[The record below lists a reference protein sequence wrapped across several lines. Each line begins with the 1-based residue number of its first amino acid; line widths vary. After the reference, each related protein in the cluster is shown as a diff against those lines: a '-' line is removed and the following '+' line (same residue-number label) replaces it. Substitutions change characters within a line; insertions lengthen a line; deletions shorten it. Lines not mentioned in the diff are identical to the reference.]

1 MPRKLIRI
9 ILLALSLGFA
19 GAAHVQADDL
29 VVGIASNVTSLDPHF
44 HYQNPNSNIAAQI
57 FDRLIAQ
64 DERQRLVPALAES
77 WRNIDDKTWEFKL
90 RKGVTF
96 HDGSEF
102 TADDVVAS
110 INRIPKVQNSPS
122 SYVAFTKHIAAIS
135 IIDPHLIRITTDR
148 PWPLLPTDLS
158 VIFIINKK
166 YADAPTTAFNSGE
179 AAIGTG
185 PFKFRGYRPGEI
197 IELDRNDK
205 YWQPPAEWEHVA
217 FRIMPSD
224 AARVAALLAGD
235 VQIIDQVP
243 TADLPKLRDNAEL
256 ALHRVASNRV
266 VFLYLD
272 QYRDD
277 SPFVTAKDGTPLTKN
292 PLKDV
297 RVRRAISLA
306 VNRAAIAERLF
317 NGEAN
322 PAGNLLPPG
331 GYGVSDRPVDA
342 YDPEAA
348 KRLLAEAGYAEGFK
362 LTIHAPSDRY
372 PRAEQVVQAV
382 AAMLQRVGIATAV
395 EVMPWATYAG
405 RASAPNYAFSA
416 PLGSW
421 GGGTG
426 EISDTLRSVIVTV
439 DPARG
444 TGGANRGRYS
454 NKTVDEAVAQA
465 MGTLSSDERAGYLV
479 TASDAA
485 IEDQAIIPLYFQV
498 NLWASRKDLAYRAR
512 ADEATLAIDVRKAGQ

>member
-1 MPRKLIRI
+1 MPAKLIRA
-9 ILLALSLGFA
+9 LLLSLSLGCVSLTPAWA
-19 GAAHVQADDL
+19 GDL
-29 VVGIASNVTSLDPHF
+29 TVGIASNVTSLDPHF

-64 DERQRLVPALAES
+64 DEHQRLVPALAES
-77 WRNIDDKTWEFKL
+77 WRAADDKTWEFKL
-90 RKGVTF
+90 RKGVLF

-122 SYVAFTKHIAAIS
+122 SYAAFTKHIAAIS
-135 IIDPHLIRITTDR
+135 VVDPHLIRITTDQ

-158 VIFIINKK
+158 VIFIVNRKF
-166 YADAPTTAFNSGE
+166 ADAPTAAFNSGE

-205 YWQPPAEWEHVA
+205 YWQPPAEWEHVT

-224 AARVAALLAGD
+224 AGRVAALLAGD
-235 VQIIDQVP
+235 VQVIDQVP
-243 TADLPKLRDNAEL
+243 TADLPKLRENAEL

-266 VFLYLD
+266 VFFYLD

-277 SPFVTAKDGTPLTKN
+277 SPFVMAKDGSHLAGN
-292 PLKDV
+292 PLKDL

-306 VNRAAIAERLF
+306 INRVAIAERLF

-331 GYGVSDRPVDA
+331 GYGVSDRPVDP

-348 KRLLAEAGYAEGFK
+348 KRLLAEAGYVEGFK

-382 AAMLQRVGIATAV
+382 AAMLQRIGIATAV

-426 EISDTLRSVIVTV
+426 EISDTLRSVIVTA

-454 NKTVDEAVAQA
+454 NSTVDGAVAQA
-465 MGTLSSDERAGYLV
+465 MSTLSSDEREAYLV

-485 IEDQAIIPLYFQV
+485 MQDQAIVPLYFQV
-498 NLWASRKDLAYRAR
+498 NLWASRKDLTYRAR
-512 ADEATLAIDVRKAGQ
+512 ADEATLAIDVKKVAP